1 MLTSNRLLKVPSHL
15 FSCLYFQTL
24 RHVTLQFFL
33 PLDTDLGHLICSG
46 HWNANGH
53 DACYQEFKAG
63 LPSWASVT
71 TITRRGSGSRKLQD
85 VPAADPGLPPPPQP
99 PENEMKP
106 LPPTCR
112 PLRIKNCRF
121 KILGPHY
128 FQGRNTDADTEWTHA
143 DSVGKEAGRD
153 ESGSSTDVYTL
164 LLLLLLRCFSHV

>member
-1 MLTSNRLLKVPSHL
+1 MSFCHHHHKKRLWLTEV
-15 FSCLYFQTL
+15 
-24 RHVTLQFFL
+24 
-33 PLDTDLGHLICSG
+33 
-46 HWNANGH
+46 
-53 DACYQEFKAG
+53 
-63 LPSWASVT
+63 
-71 TITRRGSGSRKLQD
+71 TRRASSR
-85 VPAADPGLPPPPQP
+85 PRPPPTPQP